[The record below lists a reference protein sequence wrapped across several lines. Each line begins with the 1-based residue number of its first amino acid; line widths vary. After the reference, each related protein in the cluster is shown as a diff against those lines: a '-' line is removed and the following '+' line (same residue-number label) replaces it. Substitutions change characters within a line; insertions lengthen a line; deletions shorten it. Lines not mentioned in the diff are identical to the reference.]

1 MSALA
6 YPWLAAVIAG
16 AVAALPLARAARRVT
31 VADQARDLGPR
42 RLDATSAAP
51 RHVGAAVSVLI
62 MRVPAVAVVGRV
74 ARGLRARARDGR
86 EAERL
91 GRELPLLADLLA
103 VAVGAGATPYL
114 AVQAAS
120 RWAPPRCAARLRA
133 LMHSCRLGVGF
144 DVALAELGTS
154 TPSLRPL
161 TDTLAVSERTGA
173 PIGPALARLADDARA
188 STRRHAEARAR
199 TVPVRLL
206 FPLVFLV
213 LPAFALLT
221 VAPALLSGLART

>member
-1 MSALA
+1 VSALA
-6 YPWLAAVIAG
+6 LPWLTAAIAG
-16 AVAALPLARAARRVT
+16 VVAALPVARAARRVA
-31 VADQARDLGPR
+31 VAGHVHDLGSR
-42 RLDATSAAP
+42 RPGAASAAAGVP
-51 RHVGAAVSVLI
+51 APALPARLA
-62 MRVPAVAVVGRV
+62 RVPTIAVVARV
-74 ARGLRARARDGR
+74 VRGLRARRHDGR
-86 EAERL
+86 QRERL

-114 AVQAAS
+114 AVEAAS
-120 RWAPPRCAARLRA
+120 RWAPPQCATRLRA
-133 LMHSCRLGVGF
+133 LVRSCRLGVPF

-154 TPSLRPL
+154 TPTLRPL
-161 TDTLAVSERTGA
+161 TDALAVTERTGA
-173 PIGPALARLADDARA
+173 PIGSALARLADDSRA
-188 STRRHAEARAR
+188 STRRRAEARAR